1 MQTTT
6 LKVPRIHCSGCV
18 RTVTTA
24 VQKLAGVER
33 VEASDAT
40 KEVRV
45 EFDPA
50 RVDEA
55 KIRGALASVGY
66 PPA

>member
-1 MQTTT
+1 MQAT

-18 RTVTTA
+18 NTVTNA
-24 VQKLAGVER
+24 VRKLPGVQT
-33 VEASDAT
+33 VEASDVSKQIT
-40 KEVRV
+40 V

-50 RVDEA
+50 KVDET
-55 KIRGALASVGY
+55 KIRSALAAVGY

>member
-1 MQTTT
+1 MQAT

-18 RTVTTA
+18 NTVTNA
-24 VQKLAGVER
+24 VRKLPGVQT
-33 VEASDAT
+33 VEASDVSKQIT
-40 KEVRV
+40 V

-50 RVDEA
+50 KVDET
-55 KIRGALASVGY
+55 KILSALAAVGY